1 MCSISHTHRLLRGVA
16 RNMSEEVQGHEVSA
30 RKGVV
35 AANEIQPNLTI
46 SNEVIL
52 AEERQLQITLATEY
66 ILKQLP
72 IEYHCPQVGIVCGSG
87 ITIAENIQSGI
98 YINYS
103 DIPYFPIPTVA
114 GHNGKLLIGYLNNI
128 VTICLLG
135 RFHYYEGYSLH
146 NVVFPIR
153 VLTKLKI
160 HSLIVTNAAGGLNPS
175 FTVGDIMVIDDHISL
190 LSLSGINPLR
200 GENMSEYGPRF
211 PSMMEAYAKN
221 SYALVKDCAAAVN
234 ISENKIQ
241 RGVYVG
247 VGGPSYETRA
257 EVRLLAML
265 GGSAVGMS
273 TVHEVICG
281 AHAGLRVIGL
291 SVITN
296 NCDYRTNV
304 EMETSEME
312 PPTHSE
318 VLKAAQATGVEL
330 TRLLGEITR
339 RLGSL
344 V

>member
-1 MCSISHTHRLLRGVA
+1 
-16 RNMSEEVQGHEVSA
+16 MSEVVQGNGEENA
-30 RKGVV
+30 IKGVGV
-35 AANEIQPNLTI
+35 VNEIQPNLTI

-52 AEERQLQITLATEY
+52 ADERQLQITLATEY

-72 IEYHCPQVGIVCGSG
+72 LEYHNPQVGIICGSG
-87 ITIAENIQSGI
+87 ITIAENIQHGI

-128 VTICLLG
+128 LTICLLG

-146 NVVFPIR
+146 NVIFPIR

-160 HSLIVTNAAGGLNPS
+160 HSLIVTNAAGGLNPL
-175 FTVGDIMVIDDHISL
+175 FTVGDIMVIEDHISL

-221 SYALVKDCAAAVN
+221 SYALVKECAAAVN

-273 TVHEVICG
+273 TVHEVICA

-330 TRLLGEITR
+330 TRLLGEITL
-339 RLGSL
+339 RLGA
-344 V
+344 

>member
-1 MCSISHTHRLLRGVA
+1 LVKTIKNWQFGE
-16 RNMSEEVQGHEVSA
+16 MSNQLQDDTRESA
-30 RKGVV
+30 RTG
-35 AANEIQPNLTI
+35 LGGGSI
-46 SNEVIL
+46 SNEVSL
-52 AEERQLQITLATEY
+52 AEERQHQVAVATEY

-72 IEYHCPQVGIVCGSG
+72 TEFHHPQVGIVCGSG
-87 ITIAENIQSGI
+87 ITIAENVQQGV

-114 GHNGKLLIGYLNNI
+114 GHNGKLLVGYINGI
-128 VTICLLG
+128 VTVCLLG
-135 RFHYYEGYSLH
+135 RFHYYEGYSLQH
-146 NVVFPIR
+146 VVFPIR

-160 HSLIVTNAAGGLNPS
+160 QSLIVTNAAGGLNPA
-175 FTVGDIMVIDDHISL
+175 FTVGDIMVIEDHISL
-190 LSLSGINPLR
+190 LSLGGINPLR
-200 GENMSEYGPRF
+200 GENMNDFGPRF

-221 SYALVKDCAAAVN
+221 SYALVKECAAAVE

-257 EVRLLAML
+257 EVRLLAQL

-281 AHAGLRVIGL
+281 AHAGLRLIGL

-330 TRLLGEITR
+330 TRLLAEITR

-344 V
+344 A